1 MVGFG
6 ANRRGGRLPSFI
18 FIALL
23 MVIAILSFNYWT
35 VSSKNSRLQDEMVVL
50 QTQVK
55 RTETARG
62 RLEKRNSELMV
73 QVDTHKKQIDQKE
86 GEYNNLGNQL
96 QSKEALIRKCEQEKG
111 RIQNSVSDQL
121 AEIRR
126 LQDQLG
132 EMQQEIMRQE
142 NHLQEYKKNCTFL
155 EKKLEYESLQCGQQI
170 TELKEQYEEKLKNV
184 GKPAVHVKEEKHKT
198 EEKSVHVAKTDG
210 DVGKAA
216 NKFIKNDEPLLG
228 NIKGGKEGKVKPGGD
243 AGMPG
248 IEDNEGVKVE
258 DGPVALQ
265 KPTVSNQKKEF
276 QPPVTQP
283 AKAFPPKQGMKV
295 NQPLENQP
303 PKQIAPGQ
311 HGRVDAILKPMNP
324 ALQQLPAPEKGN
336 AVLFQEDKKAPF
348 KADELGEK
356 QKNSQVAE
364 ANHDVKH
371 DLQLVKQPVIQMPAN
386 RGPVPAQGQAN
397 QVENVGPVGVKAQE
411 DRAGYLHK
419 LKQSRFF
426 DENESPVDPQH
437 GSKVADYNGDDG
449 NVGEYEADKQAE
461 LAYNEEEDG
470 DGGEEDVQDD
480 EERDMQVD
488 KPGLYGKNH
497 IANDIL

>member
-170 TELKEQYEEKLKNV
+170 TELKEQYEEKLKNIA
-184 GKPAVHVKEEKHKT
+184 GFYLQSQRRDSTKLNKHKT

-228 NIKGGKEGKVKPGGD
+228 NIKGGKEGTGKVKPGGD

-311 HGRVDAILKPMNP
+311 HGR
-324 ALQQLPAPEKGN
+324 
-336 AVLFQEDKKAPF
+336 
-348 KADELGEK
+348 
-356 QKNSQVAE
+356 
-364 ANHDVKH
+364 
-371 DLQLVKQPVIQMPAN
+371 MPAN